1 MTFPSGLN
9 LYYFL
14 FNLFSIAQQQFINHQ
29 HSGMELVP
37 VKNPKKKQG
46 FMAKLMTAAEEQKK
60 AQGKRKR

>member
-1 MTFPSGLN
+1 
-9 LYYFL
+9 
-14 FNLFSIAQQQFINHQ
+14 
-29 HSGMELVP
+29 MELVP

>member
-14 FNLFSIAQQQFINHQ
+14 FNLLSIAQQQFINHQ

-37 VKNPKKKQG
+37 VKNPKKKRG
-46 FMAKLMTAAEEQKK
+46 FMSKLMDAAEQQKK
-60 AQGKRKR
+60 AQAKRKR